1 MLGELCNSELALFSV
16 TDFGFKAK
24 DSLLSE
30 KADLRNSSND
40 DLDPSFFRLD
50 IDVILASGIVAACVI
65 PDRTFVSGEAPQEP
79 VFSRTGYVFE
89 KRLITKYLAEKGV
102 CPITNE
108 EMTEDDLSP
117 IKSSTFISDVEPL
130 VKPRAPTA
138 TSVPNAL
145 LSLQNEFDAVMLEAF
160 ELKKQFNEMQNQ
172 LSNALYEN
180 DAAKRVIAR
189 IIKERDEA
197 RARLQDFKASY
208 GEGAVEQSQE
218 TQEMALEVD
227 TLPQAVVGRIEAN
240 SEELSATRRKRKAP
254 ETLSTVEDI
263 SSLQESATIKTLNT
277 AKESAVNTI
286 DLQVKLEDGETREWL
301 LTAGADGSASIVDKS
316 SFKLVASAKAHKKP
330 VHSAKWIGHTDT
342 FLTASS
348 DETVKCWSL
357 ESAKNGY
364 KIKAAKSL
372 NAHSGPVVDVAIHP
386 TNDYFISAGEDA
398 VWNFVDL
405 ERFEVISAVSTPE
418 IDSGNLKLMAAYSTI
433 QIHPDGLLL
442 GTGSADSVVR
452 LWDIKSKS
460 VAASFTGHSGA
471 ISSISFSEN
480 GYHVATGST
489 KDSFVKFWDLRKL
502 TDFHTLQLPNT
513 DSFAG
518 VPSVKFDHSGK
529 YVGIAHGNNLSVYVV
544 KKWELISTFEHHLS
558 PVTDFAFGPDAK
570 YIVTGSKE
578 RKVSILSA

>member
-1 MLGELCNSELALFSV
+1 MFCA
-16 TDFGFKAK
+16 
-24 DSLLSE
+24 
-30 KADLRNSSND
+30 
-40 DLDPSFFRLD
+40 
-50 IDVILASGIVAACVI
+50 I
-65 PDRTFVSGEAPQEP
+65 SGEAPQEP
-79 VFSRTGYVFE
+79 VFSKTGYVFE
-89 KRLITKYLAEKGV
+89 KRLIIKYLAEKGV

-117 IKSSTFISDVEPL
+117 IKSKPL

-145 LSLQNEFDAVMLEAF
+145 LSLQNEFDAVMLETF
-160 ELKKQFNEMQNQ
+160 ELKKQFHELQNQ

-208 GEGAVEQSQE
+208 GEKKAELPQE
-218 TQEMALEVD
+218 TEEMNLEVE
-227 TLPQAVVGRIEAN
+227 TLPADVVGKIDEK

-254 ETLSTVEDI
+254 ETLSTAEEI

-277 AKESAVNTI
+277 AKESAVNTV
-286 DLQVKLEDGETREWL
+286 DLQVKIEDGETREWL
-301 LTAGADGSASIVDKS
+301 LTAGADGSASVVDKS
-316 SFKLVASAKAHKKP
+316 SFKLVASNKAHKKP
-330 VHSAKWIGHTDT
+330 VHSAKWIGNADS
-342 FLTASS
+342 FLTASA
-348 DETVKCWSL
+348 DETVKCWTL
-357 ESAKNGY
+357 ETAKNGY
-364 KIKAAKSL
+364 KIKASQTL
-372 NAHSGPVVDVAIHP
+372 NAHSGPVIGVAVHP

-398 VWNFVDL
+398 VWNFADL

-418 IDSGNLKLMAAYSTI
+418 ITAAYSTI

-442 GTGSADSVVR
+442 GTGSADSVIR

-460 VAASFTGHSGA
+460 IAASFTGHTGA

-480 GYHVATGST
+480 GYHVATGSA
-489 KDSFVKFWDLRKL
+489 KDNFVKFWDLRKL
-502 TDFHTLQLPNT
+502 TDFHTLELPHT
-513 DSFAG
+513 EGFAG

-529 YVGIAHGNNLSVYVV
+529 YVGVAYGNNLSVFAV
-544 KKWELISTFEHHLS
+544 KKWDLISTFEHHLS

-578 RKVSILSA
+578 RKVSILTA